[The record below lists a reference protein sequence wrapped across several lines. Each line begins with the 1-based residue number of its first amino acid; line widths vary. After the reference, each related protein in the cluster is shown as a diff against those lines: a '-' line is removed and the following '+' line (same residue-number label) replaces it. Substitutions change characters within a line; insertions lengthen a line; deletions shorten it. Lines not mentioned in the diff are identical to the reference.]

1 MRPVTW
7 RDAFYCTHPLPSSS
21 TASTRSHRRRMASL
35 NKLAIRGIRSFD
47 DKQISVIEFFSPV
60 TVIVGHNGSGKTTI
74 IECLKYA
81 TTGDQPPNTRGG
93 AFIHDPKM
101 ANEKEVKAQ
110 VKLRFHSA
118 NGTRMLAVRNLSVT
132 VKKTAGLTMKTL
144 ESILALADNNS
155 DKGGKRGVISTKCA
169 EMDTEIPQLLGVSKA
184 VLENVIF
191 CHQEDSYWPLAEP
204 AALKKKFDDIFE
216 ATKYTKALDSIKSLR
231 KDRVAELKT
240 EKERLDGLSREKA
253 HADKLKARIAD
264 LNQTI
269 AAKEVEHDDTKKA
282 YDELVVSN
290 QKFYEYAT
298 HFREVYIRVENA
310 QANMAKVQADL
321 EEAKANLQE
330 MPGTD
335 DELEAKLNNADG
347 DLQIPRQKLVIE
359 RNKAETIEEELQAA
373 RKQHT
378 ELAKQQGTL
387 KAEYDAQQE
396 RIAEREVLIHKTS
409 EKFKLK
415 GFSSSGL
422 DGEKVVEFISKL
434 EALLRKQKGVVEN
447 LQREARSKSEE
458 YTRKSTELNNALQAN
473 RAQKSSLQKQLSNN
487 QTSISLAEREL
498 EATQSLPS
506 ELRTLT
512 GDIEEKQSRLAKVQ
526 SEIAAAKYD
535 ERLDERTASTKA
547 LEEKRDVLNSEFKA
561 LNMHADSRAKL
572 DLKRKDVKSKTTE
585 ITTTVSTADS
595 SFRRLVGTEPNP
607 DTMEREVDRIY
618 VEKEQELG
626 ELEGEA
632 SSANA
637 TLQQAQSL
645 VSSLKTQLKTK
656 KDELKALE
664 KKLKTEIEH
673 ESLDAALEEA
683 SKELDHRK
691 GVASA
696 TAGSSS
702 VYEHLLRVGKQ
713 KKVCTACNRH
723 MDDHE
728 VVVFEKY
735 LKDQMKKSSPESV
748 AAIQEELKEW
758 EGEMTRL
765 QNLRPVLAS
774 RDRLKDIEIPELEA
788 KIKEQDAKIPAAS
801 AAAESVSEKV
811 EDLKRDLRDI
821 RNLKTHAQTVSRLQ
835 KELKRANEEV
845 ADAERQLSATG
856 STKTLDDVQ
865 NELDD
870 LLAEIRKNDKQKE
883 ALIHTMEMEAVDL
896 KTKIR
901 AKQGL
906 EERIEKMKKEIT
918 MFSMEIKVSFVFDLF
933 IFRKTNLSQEE
944 EAKIIAAQAPI
955 DALEEDHLRVQR
967 ELSAELQSAQNLY
980 QELSTSVDRLN
991 QTNKGVETYVRNKRE
1006 QKRQETADKSEEV
1019 EVEIKELELNLE
1031 AARQVIKTIEKEIN
1045 QSGSYMATLRE
1056 NIRVR
1061 KLMAEIKE
1069 LQAAID
1075 KEDIEGAAKA
1085 KRNFQEKYSPAKE
1098 KETKLQTAYA
1108 HMAGELSSSRSQ
1120 LKSLEGDLKDFKDIN
1135 KKYTDQLIKVKMSD
1149 MANSDLEKYAK
1160 ALDNAIMKYHGLK
1173 MEEVN
1178 DTMKHLWNKTYQ
1190 GTDIDGIKIRSDVE
1204 GGASKRSYN
1213 YRVVMTKDQV
1223 EMDMRGRCSA
1233 GQKMLASIIIRLALS
1248 DSFGQNCG
1256 ILALDEPTNALDTEN
1271 IDALAESL
1279 VDIIKERR
1287 NHSNF
1292 QLIIITHDENFLRKL
1307 GQSDVMEY
1315 YWRVSRDSRQK
1326 SVIERQRFR

>member
-1 MRPVTW
+1 
-7 RDAFYCTHPLPSSS
+7 
-21 TASTRSHRRRMASL
+21 MASL

-47 DKQISVIEFFSPV
+47 DKQISVIEFFTPV

-93 AFIHDPKM
+93 AFVHDPKM

-110 VKLRFHSA
+110 VKLRFNAA

-132 VKKTAGLTMKTL
+132 VKKTTGLTMKTL
-144 ESILALADNNS
+144 ESILSLADNNE
-155 DKGGKRGVISTKCA
+155 KGGKRATISTKCA
-169 EMDTEIPQLLGVSKA
+169 EMDVEIPQLLGVSKA

-216 ATKYTKALDSIKSLR
+216 ATKYTKALDSIKALR

-240 EKERLDGLSREKA
+240 EKERLDGLSREKT

-269 AAKEVEHDDTKKA
+269 AAKEVEHDETKKA
-282 YDELVVSN
+282 YDALVVSN

-298 HFREVYIRVENA
+298 HFREVYLRVENA
-310 QANMAKVQADL
+310 QESMARVQTDL
-321 EEAKANLQE
+321 DEARVNLQE
-330 MPGTD
+330 MPDTD
-335 DELEAKLNNADG
+335 AELDAKVNNADG
-347 DLQIPRQKLVIE
+347 NLQIPRQKLAAE
-359 RNKAETIEEELQAA
+359 RNKAEAIEEELFAA

-378 ELAKQQGTL
+378 ELAKQQGTF
-387 KAEYDAQQE
+387 KAEFEAQQE
-396 RIAEREVLIHKTS
+396 RIAEREVLIQKIS
-409 EKFKLK
+409 EKFKIK

-422 DGEKVVEFISKL
+422 DGEKIMEFISKL
-434 EALLRKQKGVVEN
+434 DALHRKQKGIVEN
-447 LQREARSKSEE
+447 LQRESRAKTEE
-458 YTRKSTELNNALQAN
+458 YTRKSTELNNDLQGFK
-473 RAQKSSLQKQLSNN
+473 AQRTSLQNQLTKH
-487 QTSISLAEREL
+487 QTSITLAERNL
-498 EATQSLPS
+498 EATQNLPS

-535 ERLDERTASTKA
+535 ERMDEKSASIKS
-547 LEEKRDVLNSEFKA
+547 LEERRDVLNSEFKA
-561 LNMHADSRAKL
+561 LNMQADSRAKL
-572 DLKRKDVKSKTTE
+572 ELQRNFVKTTQAE
-585 ITTTVSTADS
+585 IASTMTTANSG
-595 SFRRLVGTEPNP
+595 FRRLVGAEPQA
-607 DTMEREVDRIY
+607 DTMEREVDRVH
-618 VEKEQELG
+618 VEKEQEIG

-632 SSANA
+632 STANA
-637 TLQQAQSL
+637 TLQQAQ
-645 VSSLKTQLKTK
+645 TQLSTLKKQLKAK
-656 KDELKALE
+656 KDELKGLE
-664 KKLKTEIEH
+664 KQIKAELEH
-673 ESLDAALEEA
+673 ESLEAALEEA
-683 SKELDHRK
+683 SKEVDHRK
-691 GVASA
+691 SVAGA

-748 AAIQEELKEW
+748 AALEEELKEW
-758 EGEMTRL
+758 ETEMARL
-765 QNLRPVLAS
+765 QNMRPVLAS
-774 RDRLKDIEIPELEA
+774 RDRLKDTEVPELEA
-788 KIKEQDAKIPAAS
+788 KIKEQDAKIPVAS
-801 AAAESVSEKV
+801 TAAESISEKID
-811 EDLKRDLRDI
+811 DLKRDLREI
-821 RNLKTHAQTVSRLQ
+821 RLLKNHAQNVTRLQ
-835 KELKRANEEV
+835 RDLKKANETV
-845 ADAERQLSATG
+845 AGIEKELSATG

-865 NELDD
+865 NELEE
-870 LLAEIRKNDKQKE
+870 LLSEIRKNDKQKE
-883 ALIHTMEMEAVDL
+883 ALNKEKENRNSSARAYENQIHTMEMEAVAL
-896 KTKIR
+896 KTQIR
-901 AKQGL
+901 DKQAL
-906 EERIEKMKKEIT
+906 EERIEQMKKDIST
-918 MFSMEIKVSFVFDLF
+918 FNAGIKEEDVK
-933 IFRKTNLSQEE
+933 ISQ
-944 EAKIIAAQAPI
+944 AQAPI
-955 DALEEDHLRVQR
+955 DALEEEYTRAQK
-967 ELSAELQSAQNLY
+967 ELNADIQSAQSLY
-980 QELSTSVDRLN
+980 QELSTNNDRLG
-991 QTNKGVETYVRNKRE
+991 QTNKGVETYVRHKRD
-1006 QKRQETADKSEEV
+1006 QHRQECIEKSEEV
-1019 EVEIKELELNLE
+1019 ETEIKELEHNLE
-1031 AARQVIKTIEKEIN
+1031 AKREVIKTIEKEIN
-1045 QSGSYMATLRE
+1045 ESGSYMATLRE
-1056 NIRVR
+1056 NLRVR
-1061 KLMAEIKE
+1061 KLMQEIKR
-1069 LQAAID
+1069 LQASID
-1075 KEDIEGAAKA
+1075 SEDIDGAAKA
-1085 KRNFQEKYSPAKE
+1085 KRNFQEKYSVSKE
-1098 KETKLQTAYA
+1098 KETKLQTSYS
-1108 HMAGELSSSRSQ
+1108 HLAGELSSSRSQ
-1120 LKSLEGDLKDFKDIN
+1120 LKSLEDDLRDFKDIN

-1149 MANSDLEKYAK
+1149 MANSDLEKYGK
-1160 ALDNAIMKYHGLK
+1160 ALDNAIMKYHGMK

-1292 QLIIITHDENFLRKL
+1292 QLIIITHDESFLRKL
-1307 GQSDVMEY
+1307 GQSDVMEH